1 MRLSFA
7 SAILTRKETCN
18 EGNTKKKK
26 KILNPKVFAL

>member
-26 KILNPKVFAL
+26 ILNPKVFAL

>member
-26 KILNPKVFAL
+26 KIKS

>member
-26 KILNPKVFAL
+26 KNQEEER